1 MSELPF
7 LPVDRRAQA
16 ARKAQRAA
24 RQGQPTSRPA
34 VPPPTVPAMLV
45 EAPDAR
51 STEWHDSFVS
61 SVAAFGSIRAACKL
75 TSTSRQLVED
85 HKAKYPAFAAAIA
98 SAELDFRD
106 WVFEQGMQRIKGGS
120 DSMIQ
125 FYLRALDPR
134 FRDKRTIEYT
144 MTDRDRK
151 EIEKQA
157 REHGLD
163 PAKVLA
169 DVERRQ
175 ARRGNLKVVS

>member
-16 ARKAQRAA
+16 ARKAQHRAQRA
-24 RQGQPTSRPA
+24 QTPRVA
-34 VPPPTVPAMLV
+34 PPPTVPAVLV
-45 EAPDAR
+45 EPPDHR
-51 STEWHDSFVS
+51 STEWHASFVA

-75 TSTSRQLVED
+75 TSTSRALVEE
-85 HKAKYPAFAAAIA
+85 HKAKYPEFAAAIA

-106 WVFEQGMQRIKGGS
+106 WVFEQGMQRIKSGS

-134 FRDKRTIEYT
+134 FKDKRTVEYT

-151 EIEKQA
+151 EIERQA
-157 REHGLD
+157 KEHGLD

-175 ARRGNLKVVS
+175 SRRGNLKVVS